1 MFNLKKE
8 MEENLRQEKEKLEKE
23 AKGFENSPW
32 LFFVRKSKLTYLV
45 IIFLLIFG
53 ISTIKTLPKEL
64 NPEVEIP
71 IAIVITAY
79 PGASPSDVEDQITD
93 KIESQV
99 GDLEGTKKITST
111 SSLGVS
117 SIVVEFEAGQD
128 LNTSVRKL
136 KDKVNEVTDLP
147 DDATTPSVKEI
158 NLNDQPI
165 ITAAIS
171 GANYDLTELKN
182 FAEKL
187 KDNIKG
193 VPFVSDV
200 VVVGGVEKQ
209 INIDINSAKL
219 SAYGFSLNQ
228 IIGAISANN
237 VDFPI
242 GSIELDNSNYSVRMS
257 GQLKNAQELSM
268 LQMGE
273 NNGAPIYLEDIAK
286 VEDAFEKVTSKSRI
300 SSNGDEALDAVSLQ
314 VYKRTG
320 GDIIKVA
327 QQAKAEIESAR
338 GGDYPEDANVTIT
351 LDLSEMINESINTLS
366 TNGIQTVVLILVLLF
381 FFLGLKEALIA
392 GLSVPF
398 SFFVAFI
405 TMSLFGESLNFI
417 SLFSLVL
424 ALGLLVDSAVVIVEG
439 MYEKVAVFGLSGFQS
454 AVLTIKEYAA
464 PLLSG
469 MLTTIGAFVPLL
481 FVIGIFGQFI
491 KTIPVVVIS
500 TLTAALFVSLTI
512 IPAIGALV
520 MKPIREGEEKKGRL
534 GKLLAKIRSGL
545 FQKICRKISFIC
557 KSKPRGKRTAT
568 KVFEKISR
576 EYCAFIPKVIST
588 KKQRVR
594 AIAGVWILLIVS
606 FALPVTGILKM
617 QSFVPNDAEFF
628 FINLKMPNGTVL
640 EKTDEVVRKI
650 ENIVKEESE
659 MDNFVTSVGA
669 GLGSASGISGG
680 NSSSSS
686 NVAFLQV
693 NLTKKDDRDEKSFEI
708 SSRMRK
714 ILEREI
720 TEGEIVIEE
729 QQSGPPTG
737 AAVEARI
744 EGEDLLILSQIALN
758 LKEELAKIPTVI
770 DAKTSINQTSGE
782 FVFIPNKKII
792 AENGLSIA
800 QLGLEIRNGVNRNG
814 DENIKKEGDEI
825 LINIGLEEESLKS
838 IEGIKDIS
846 IVTPKGKNMSVSELG
861 RIEFQPSLASIEHYD
876 KERMISVTGGTD
888 GGNPTEITNA
898 FKEKIAQMDIPSGYR
913 VDFGGESQ
921 ELQEVFMDMFTK
933 MIIGIILILF
943 ILIIQFNSYR
953 QVLII
958 LFTIPLAMIGVIW
971 GMTLA
976 RLTVDIPSFIGIVS
990 LAGIVVNNAII
1001 LIDEINRELSGGK
1014 YVIDAVVNA
1023 GRVRLRPV
1031 LLTTI
1036 TTVFGL
1042 LPLSITQPDWR
1053 NMGFTIIFGLTFAMF
1068 LTLVII
1074 PTLYVSFYKGKLREE
1089 NL

>member
-1 MFNLKKE
+1 
-8 MEENLRQEKEKLEKE
+8 
-23 AKGFENSPW
+23 
-32 LFFVRKSKLTYLV
+32 
-45 IIFLLIFG
+45 
-53 ISTIKTLPKEL
+53 
-64 NPEVEIP
+64 
-71 IAIVITAY
+71 
-79 PGASPSDVEDQITD
+79 
-93 KIESQV
+93 
-99 GDLEGTKKITST
+99 
-111 SSLGVS
+111 
-117 SIVVEFEAGQD
+117 
-128 LNTSVRKL
+128 
-136 KDKVNEVTDLP
+136 
-147 DDATTPSVKEI
+147 
-158 NLNDQPI
+158 
-165 ITAAIS
+165 
-171 GANYDLTELKN
+171 
-182 FAEKL
+182 
-187 KDNIKG
+187 
-193 VPFVSDV
+193 
-200 VVVGGVEKQ
+200 
-209 INIDINSAKL
+209 
-219 SAYGFSLNQ
+219 
-228 IIGAISANN
+228 
-237 VDFPI
+237 
-242 GSIELDNSNYSVRMS
+242 
-257 GQLKNAQELSM
+257 
-268 LQMGE
+268 
-273 NNGAPIYLEDIAK
+273 
-286 VEDAFEKVTSKSRI
+286 
-300 SSNGDEALDAVSLQ
+300 
-314 VYKRTG
+314 
-320 GDIIKVA
+320 
-327 QQAKAEIESAR
+327 
-338 GGDYPEDANVTIT
+338 
-351 LDLSEMINESINTLS
+351 
-366 TNGIQTVVLILVLLF
+366 
-381 FFLGLKEALIA
+381 
-392 GLSVPF
+392 
-398 SFFVAFI
+398 
-405 TMSLFGESLNFI
+405 
-417 SLFSLVL
+417 
-424 ALGLLVDSAVVIVEG
+424 
-439 MYEKVAVFGLSGFQS
+439 
-454 AVLTIKEYAA
+454 
-464 PLLSG
+464 
-469 MLTTIGAFVPLL
+469 
-481 FVIGIFGQFI
+481 
-491 KTIPVVVIS
+491 
-500 TLTAALFVSLTI
+500 
-512 IPAIGALV
+512 
-520 MKPIREGEEKKGRL
+520 
-534 GKLLAKIRSGL
+534 
-545 FQKICRKISFIC
+545 
-557 KSKPRGKRTAT
+557 
-568 KVFEKISR
+568 
-576 EYCAFIPKVIST
+576 
-588 KKQRVR
+588 VR